1 MKVTLEMID
10 ELRSRVNVT
19 YEEAKEALEN
29 NEGDIVKS
37 IIALERKRKEDPTIG
52 SKTKKKE
59 EFSKQANK
67 TVNSFLSV
75 RLILKNEKTTL
86 INVPLVIAVISL
98 IVAPWLIIPG
108 IVIALILGYKLRI
121 SSTNKTSDK
130 IKKGLDKATKTVKK
144 STEKIFEESENL
156 EENDEDSDED
166 EVIIE

>member
-37 IIALERKRKEDPTIG
+37 IIALERKRKEG
-52 SKTKKKE
+52 LNSKVKKKE

-75 RLILKNEKTTL
+75 RMILKNEKTTL
-86 INVPLVIAVISL
+86 VNVPLLIAVISL

-108 IVIALILGYKLRI
+108 FVIALILGYKLRI
-121 SSTNKTSDK
+121 SSTNKASDK
-130 IKKGLDKATKTVKK
+130 IKKGFDKATKTVKK
-144 STEKIFEESENL
+144 STEKIFEESEDL
-156 EENDEDSDED
+156 DESDEDSDGD

>member
-37 IIALERKRKEDPTIG
+37 IIALERKRKEG
-52 SKTKKKE
+52 LNSKVKKKE

-75 RLILKNEKTTL
+75 RMILKNEKTTL
-86 INVPLVIAVISL
+86 VNVPLLIAVISL

-108 IVIALILGYKLRI
+108 VVIALILGYKLRI
-121 SSTNKTSDK
+121 SSRNKTSDK
-130 IKKGLDKATKTVKK
+130 IKKGLEKATKTVKK
-144 STEKIFEESENL
+144 STDKIFEDT
-156 EENDEDSDED
+156 EEMDETDDDSDED
-166 EVIIE
+166 EIIIE

>member
-37 IIALERKRKEDPTIG
+37 IIALERKRKEGTE
-52 SKTKKKE
+52 SKTRKKE
-59 EFSKQANK
+59 DFSKQANK

-75 RLILKNEKTTL
+75 RMVLKNEKITL
-86 INVPLVIAVISL
+86 LNIPLVVAAISL
-98 IVAPWLIIPG
+98 IVAPWLVIPG
-108 IVIALILGYKLRI
+108 IVLALIIGYKLRI

-130 IKKGLDKATKTVKK
+130 IKKGLDKATKTVKE
-144 STEKIFEESENL
+144 STGKIFENAK
-156 EENDEDSDED
+156 EEERGEKEED
-166 EVIIE
+166 EITIE